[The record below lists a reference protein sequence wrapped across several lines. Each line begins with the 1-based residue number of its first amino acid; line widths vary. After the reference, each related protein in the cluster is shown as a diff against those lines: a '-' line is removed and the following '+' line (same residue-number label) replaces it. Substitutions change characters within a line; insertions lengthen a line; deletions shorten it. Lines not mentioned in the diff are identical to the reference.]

1 MTHFRTTGSERTDAG
16 PTDWSRLAHGALETL
31 AIIGCFA
38 ASGLAWAAIEWNLA
52 PPIGDVASRA
62 NYAGGVI
69 DESPSSSPPGQF
81 AAAAEASTSRSTSRS
96 SSALRQPAVWLI
108 DGFNVLHAGLLGGRD
123 RSKWWTESKRRELLD
138 RVERFEDIEAELWI
152 VFDGR
157 RPAPESGEAVRPRC
171 VFAPSADT
179 WLVER
184 VRQAADPAGLAV
196 VTADRQV
203 GGRVRSRGAQVVSP
217 RDFLAR
223 CPA

>member
-1 MTHFRTTGSERTDAG
+1 VTDFETTGSQRTLAS

-38 ASGLAWAAIEWNLA
+38 VSGLAWAAIERNLA
-52 PPIGDVASRA
+52 PLIRDAGSRA
-62 NYAGGVI
+62 TYAGGVI
-69 DESPSSSPPGQF
+69 DES
-81 AAAAEASTSRSTSRS
+81 A
-96 SSALRQPAVWLI
+96 SSALVAAARTDAATPAPRQPSVWLI

-123 RSKWWTESKRRELLD
+123 RSKWWTEAKRRELLD
-138 RVERFEDIEAELWI
+138 RVERFENIEAELWI

-157 RPAPESGEAVRPRC
+157 RQAQESAEAVRPRC

-184 VRQAADPAGLAV
+184 VREAADPTELAV

-203 GGRVRSRGAQVVSP
+203 AGRVRSRGVQVVSP

-223 CPA
+223 CPV